1 MIIII
6 IIIIIIVITIII
18 KSTLYSKIKC
28 MYQKSHTL
36 NNCTKITGSVSQ
48 IYHQTEKSKNEEIES
63 GTPPF
68 GG

>member
-1 MIIII
+1 
-6 IIIIIIVITIII
+6 
-18 KSTLYSKIKC
+18 
-28 MYQKSHTL
+28 MYHKSHTL